1 MAFCHMFF
9 KVLLI
14 SAFGLSSSVWAQSVK
29 AYVDRNPV
37 MVEETF
43 RLVVETE
50 GVSLGDAPDLEQ
62 LEENFA
68 LLGTSHSQQMSIVNM
83 KTSSVTRWVTTL
95 APKRTG
101 MLTIPAIQVGNSS
114 TLPLSITVK
123 EPSQATGADSQRDI
137 FLEAEVDSHVPYVQ
151 GQVLLTLRLV
161 SAVSLQEGELD
172 DPEIEWGMVERVG
185 KDTSF
190 ETIREGRRYQ
200 VTERRY
206 AITPQKVGAQ
216 IIPPVLLSGS
226 IPDVRSG
233 GSTLDQ
239 FFNNRRRNQGG
250 GPFTSLFQTTR
261 PIHLRSPKVSLT
273 IKDIPADTKGKMW
286 LPAIEFT
293 IKENWSTDTKNIQMN
308 EPLTRTVVMMAKGLR
323 GEQLPEFPGPNYG
336 SVKTYPDKAQ
346 TNTEFDG
353 TWIVGTREEKYA
365 LVPTQP
371 GSVTVPAIRIPWW
384 NIEKAE
390 WETAELPSRTLTVVG
405 DAETPS
411 ARRQPQPPIQLVDT
425 AQSVESDPIEVSLDS
440 SGQTI
445 AVSGSKQWSWIAGGL
460 LGVWVL
466 TLMAWWWDRRQ
477 RGQSAEKERDARV
490 QKVLES
496 ERKAIQAVKAACL
509 EQSAP
514 KTREALMNWVSI
526 KQQGKPCL
534 SLGTAARM
542 LAEPVPHNTG
552 LEEAIWNLDRTLYT
566 TSESHTWDGQRF
578 WETIQPAMTAKPK
591 KIKNNNESLPELYLH

>member
-1 MAFCHMFF
+1 
-9 KVLLI
+9 
-14 SAFGLSSSVWAQSVK
+14 
-29 AYVDRNPV
+29 
-37 MVEETF
+37 
-43 RLVVETE
+43 
-50 GVSLGDAPDLEQ
+50 
-62 LEENFA
+62 
-68 LLGTSHSQQMSIVNM
+68 
-83 KTSSVTRWVTTL
+83 
-95 APKRTG
+95 
-101 MLTIPAIQVGNSS
+101 
-114 TLPLSITVK
+114 
-123 EPSQATGADSQRDI
+123 
-137 FLEAEVDSHVPYVQ
+137 
-151 GQVLLTLRLV
+151 
-161 SAVSLQEGELD
+161 
-172 DPEIEWGMVERVG
+172 
-185 KDTSF
+185 
-190 ETIREGRRYQ
+190 
-200 VTERRY
+200 
-206 AITPQKVGAQ
+206 
-216 IIPPVLLSGS
+216 
-226 IPDVRSG
+226 
-233 GSTLDQ
+233 
-239 FFNNRRRNQGG
+239 
-250 GPFTSLFQTTR
+250 
-261 PIHLRSPKVSLT
+261 
-273 IKDIPADTKGKMW
+273 MW

-323 GEQLPEFPGPNYG
+323 GEQLPELPGPNYG

-411 ARRQPQPPIQLVDT
+411 ARRQPPPPIQLVDT

-445 AVSGSKQWSWIAGGL
+445 AVPGSKQWSWIAGGL

-514 KTREALMNWVSI
+514 KTREALMNWASI

-591 KIKNNNESLPELYLH
+591 KIKCNKGSLPELYLH